1 MLVLVSFVEILS
13 QAVNAFQA
21 MNYLQKCGGNVALT
35 CQLQS
40 MVEHVLVDALLLLKL
55 FAYLLYV

>member
-40 MVEHVLVDALLLLKL
+40 KVEHM
-55 FAYLLYV
+55 YPGY